1 MLYTKREI
9 YRRISLNSAMLP
21 DLPEAF
27 LRRMNDQLGAEFD
40 EFVSAL
46 NEKPVVSLRY
56 NPRKPGANFADSG
69 PIPWCEEGIYLSERP
84 KFYLDPFIYTGAYY
98 VQEASSMLIGQCLDY
113 TQDQVVLD
121 LCAAPGGKSTLLA
134 SRLSPGSLLVSNEIV
149 GNRARAL
156 VDNLSRWGNPN
167 VVVTNNHPRD
177 FSQLRH
183 TFDTIVIDAPC
194 SGEGMFRKDPK
205 VIGTWTP
212 GVVRNCALRQ
222 KEILGQV
229 MNALKPGGRLI
240 YSTCTYNPTEN
251 EEIVKW
257 ILNHEPGVFKIVPL
271 EFPGEWGL
279 TPGTTE
285 GYPPELAF
293 TYHCY
298 PHKVKG
304 EGFYFA
310 CLEKLRPGRDLV
322 MSPSRKRKQRRH
334 NKRFR
339 EEQPE
344 RRKIELGR
352 KEKEVA
358 ERYVNSLGDGE
369 LSIRKEGF
377 DAVPDQFSGLVEA
390 LGEKL
395 RIIKAGIRIGTVQK
409 KKFIPDHDLALS
421 ERASS
426 EVPRIEVDANT
437 ALHYMKRES
446 LQLEVGEIRDWA
458 ILTYKGRD
466 LGWVKVLDNR
476 VNNHLPKEL
485 RLRAEI

>member
-1 MLYTKREI
+1 MLSE
-9 YRRISLNSAMLP
+9 
-21 DLPEAF
+21 LPEAF
-27 LRRMNDQLGAEFD
+27 LSRIKEQLGPEYDAFLE
-40 EFVSAL
+40 AL
-46 NEKPVVSLRY
+46 NEKPVTSLRL
-56 NPRKPGANFADSG
+56 NPRKPGAHFPDG
-69 PIPWCEEGIYLSERP
+69 VQIPWCEEGYYLPVRP
-84 KFYLDPFIYTGAYY
+84 KFYLDPLIYTGAYY
-98 VQEASSMLIGQCLDY
+98 VQEASSMLIAQCIDY
-113 TQDQVVLD
+113 SQDQMVLD

-156 VDNLSRWGNPN
+156 VDNLSRWGHPN
-167 VVVTNNHPRD
+167 TIVTNNHPRD

-183 TFDTIVIDAPC
+183 AFDTIVIDAPC

-240 YSTCTYNPTEN
+240 YSTCTYNATEN
-251 EEIVKW
+251 EEIIKW
-257 ILNHEPGVFKIVPL
+257 VLNQEPGVFRILPMT
-271 EFPGEWGL
+271 FPAEWGL
-279 TPGTTE
+279 TPGKTD
-285 GYPPELAF
+285 GYPPEMAY

-304 EGFYFA
+304 EGFFFA
-310 CLEKLRPGRDLV
+310 CLEKLRPGREFA

-334 NKRFR
+334 NKVFR
-339 EEQPE
+339 EEKGDK
-344 RRKIELGR
+344 RKVELGK
-352 KEKEVA
+352 KEWA
-358 ERYVNSLGDGE
+358 IAGE
-369 LSIRKEGF
+369 YIHSPGLEMGIRKEGF
-377 DAVPDQFSGLVEA
+377 DVVPSDFTETVEK
-390 LGEKL
+390 LGESL
-395 RIIKAGIRIGTVQK
+395 RILKAGIRVGTVMK

-421 ERASS
+421 ELASDS
-426 EVPRIEVDANT
+426 VPRIEVDANT

-446 LQLEVGEIRDWA
+446 LQVETGDIRDWA

-485 RLRAEI
+485 RLRADIPAKS